1 MRRLPVI
8 LAVPAI
14 LLALTGCGGSDEPNA
29 TADTETVISDTAAET
44 SGESSDESSGQ
55 SDGQSDD
62 ASDSAGVFVSLVGSC
77 ETGTCDY
84 RLSNAEGGTDVFE
97 ALAGRKS
104 VRFEVEPEVVATY
117 EINVRDIDGEG
128 ASCTAIITGGGF
140 DDRQQRLTTG
150 DGPTCSVSTSP

>member
-1 MRRLPVI
+1 MPRIRP
-8 LAVPAI
+8 
-14 LLALTGCGGSDEPNA
+14 
-29 TADTETVISDTAAET
+29 
-44 SGESSDESSGQ
+44 
-55 SDGQSDD
+55 
-62 ASDSAGVFVSLVGSC
+62 GVFVSLVGSC

-104 VRFEVEPEVVATY
+104 VRFEVDPEVAATY

-150 DGPTCSVSTSP
+150 DGPICSVSTSP

>member
-8 LAVPAI
+8 LTIPAI
-14 LLALTGCGGSDEPNA
+14 LLALTGCSSSNEPDA
-29 TADTETVISDTAAET
+29 TTDTDTAVSDTAAET
-44 SGESSDESSGQ
+44 SGESSEESS
-55 SDGQSDD
+55 DQSDD

-104 VRFEVEPEVVATY
+104 VRFEVDPEVATTY

>member
-1 MRRLPVI
+1 MRLLPVI
-8 LAVPAI
+8 LTVPAL
-14 LLALTGCGGSDEPNA
+14 LLALTGCSSSDETDA
-29 TADTETVISDTAAET
+29 TTDTETAVSDPAAEV
-44 SGESSDESSGQ
+44 SAEASGQ
-55 SDGQSDD
+55 PDD

-97 ALAGRKS
+97 AFAGRKS
-104 VRFEVEPEVVATY
+104 VRFEVDPEVAATY
-117 EINVRDIDGEG
+117 EINVRDVEGEG

-150 DGPTCSVSTSP
+150 DGPTCSVSTST

>member
-1 MRRLPVI
+1 MRLLPVI
-8 LAVPAI
+8 LTVPAI
-14 LLALTGCGGSDEPNA
+14 LLALTGCSSSDETA
-29 TADTETVISDTAAET
+29 TSADTEMAVSETAAEA
-44 SGESSDESSGQ
+44 SGDSSGQ
-55 SDGQSDD
+55 PDD

-104 VRFEVEPEVVATY
+104 VRFEVDPEVAATY

>member
-8 LAVPAI
+8 LTIPAI
-14 LLALTGCGGSDEPNA
+14 LLALTGCSDSGETDA
-29 TADTETVISDTAAET
+29 TTDTETVASETTSET
-44 SGESSDESSGQ
+44 SGESSEESS
-55 SDGQSDD
+55 DQSDD

-104 VRFEVEPEVVATY
+104 VRFEVDPEVVATY

>member
-8 LAVPAI
+8 LTVPAI
-14 LLALTGCGGSDEPNA
+14 LLALTGCSSSDEPDA
-29 TADTETVISDTAAET
+29 TTDTETAVSETAAET
-44 SGESSDESSGQ
+44 SGQSSGESS
-55 SDGQSDD
+55 GQSDD

-104 VRFEVEPEVVATY
+104 VRFEVDAKVAATY

>member
-1 MRRLPVI
+1 MRLLPVI
-8 LAVPAI
+8 LTVPAI
-14 LLALTGCGGSDEPNA
+14 LLALTGCSSSDETA
-29 TADTETVISDTAAET
+29 TTTDTEMAVSETAAET
-44 SGESSDESSGQ
+44 PREASGDSSGQ
-55 SDGQSDD
+55 PDD

-84 RLSNAEGGTDVFE
+84 RLSNVEGGTDVFE

-104 VRFEVEPEVVATY
+104 VRFEVDPEVAATY

>member
-1 MRRLPVI
+1 MRLLPVV
-8 LAVPAI
+8 LTVPAL
-14 LLALTGCGGSDEPNA
+14 LLALTGCSSSDETDA
-29 TADTETVISDTAAET
+29 TTDTDTAVSDTSGDS
-44 SGESSDESSGQ
+44 SGESS
-55 SDGQSDD
+55 GQSDD

-97 ALAGRKS
+97 AFAGRKS
-104 VRFEVEPEVVATY
+104 VRFEVDPEVAATY
-117 EINVRDIDGEG
+117 EINVRDIEGEG
-128 ASCTAIITGGGF
+128 ASCTAIITGGGL

>member
-1 MRRLPVI
+1 MRVLPVI
-8 LAVPAI
+8 LTIPAL
-14 LLALTGCGGSDEPNA
+14 LLALTGCSSSDEMDA
-29 TADTETVISDTAAET
+29 TTDTETAVSDPAAEV
-44 SGESSDESSGQ
+44 SAEASGQ
-55 SDGQSDD
+55 PDD

-97 ALAGRKS
+97 AFAGRKS
-104 VRFEVEPEVVATY
+104 VRFEVDPEVAATY
-117 EINVRDIDGEG
+117 EINVRDIEGEG

>member
-1 MRRLPVI
+1 MRLSPVI
-8 LAVPAI
+8 LTIPAL
-14 LLALTGCGGSDEPNA
+14 LLALTGCSSSDETDA
-29 TADTETVISDTAAET
+29 TTDTETAVSDPAAEV
-44 SGESSDESSGQ
+44 SAKASGQ
-55 SDGQSDD
+55 PDD

-97 ALAGRKS
+97 AFAGRKS
-104 VRFEVEPEVVATY
+104 VRFEVDPEVAATY
-117 EINVRDIDGEG
+117 EINVRDIEGEG

>member
-1 MRRLPVI
+1 MWRLAVI
-8 LAVPAI
+8 LTVPVF
-14 LLALTGCGGSDEPNA
+14 LLALTGCSSSDEPNA
-29 TADTETVISDTAAET
+29 TTDTETAISDTAADTSGEL
-44 SGESSDESSGQ
+44 SGESS
-55 SDGQSDD
+55 GQSDD
-62 ASDSAGVFVSLVGSC
+62 ASDSSGVFVSLVGSC

-84 RLSNAEGGTDVFE
+84 RLSNAEGGSDVYE

-104 VRFEVEPEVVATY
+104 VRFEVDPEVAATY

-128 ASCTAIITGGGF
+128 ASCTAIITGGGL

>member
-1 MRRLPVI
+1 MRLLPVI
-8 LAVPAI
+8 LTVPAI
-14 LLALTGCGGSDEPNA
+14 LLALTGCSSSDETA
-29 TADTETVISDTAAET
+29 TTTDTEMAVSETAAET
-44 SGESSDESSGQ
+44 PGEASGDSSGQ
-55 SDGQSDD
+55 PDD

-97 ALAGRKS
+97 AFAGRKS
-104 VRFEVEPEVVATY
+104 VRFEVDPEVAATY

>member
-8 LAVPAI
+8 LTIPAI
-14 LLALTGCGGSDEPNA
+14 LLALTGCSGSDEPDA
-29 TADTETVISDTAAET
+29 TTDTETAVSETTSET
-44 SGESSDESSGQ
+44 SGESSDESS
-55 SDGQSDD
+55 GQSDD

-104 VRFEVEPEVVATY
+104 VRFEVDPEVVATY

-140 DDRQQRLTTG
+140 DNRQQRLTTG

>member
-1 MRRLPVI
+1 MRLSPVI
-8 LAVPAI
+8 LTIPAI
-14 LLALTGCGGSDEPNA
+14 LLALTGCSSSDETDAA
-29 TADTETVISDTAAET
+29 TDTDTAVSDTSGDS
-44 SGESSDESSGQ
+44 SGESS
-55 SDGQSDD
+55 GQSDD

-104 VRFEVEPEVVATY
+104 VRFEVDPEVVATY

>member
-8 LAVPAI
+8 LTIPAI
-14 LLALTGCGGSDEPNA
+14 LLALTGCSGSDEPDA
-29 TADTETVISDTAAET
+29 TTDTETAVSETASET

-55 SDGQSDD
+55 SED

-104 VRFEVEPEVVATY
+104 VRFEVDPEVVATY

>member
-8 LAVPAI
+8 LTVPAF
-14 LLALTGCGGSDEPNA
+14 LLALTGCSSSNEPDA
-29 TADTETVISDTAAET
+29 TTDTDTAVTDTAAET
-44 SGESSDESSGQ
+44 SGESSEESS
-55 SDGQSDD
+55 DQSDD

-97 ALAGRKS
+97 ALDGRKS
-104 VRFEVEPEVVATY
+104 VRFEVDPEVAATY

-140 DDRQQRLTTG
+140 DERQQRLTTG

>member
-8 LAVPAI
+8 LTVPAI
-14 LLALTGCGGSDEPNA
+14 LLALTGCSSSDEPDA
-29 TADTETVISDTAAET
+29 TTDTETAVSETAAET

-55 SDGQSDD
+55 ADD

-104 VRFEVEPEVVATY
+104 VRFEVDPEVVATY

>member
-1 MRRLPVI
+1 MRRLSVI
-8 LAVPAI
+8 LTVPAI
-14 LLALTGCGGSDEPNA
+14 LLALTGCSGSDETDA
-29 TADTETVISDTAAET
+29 TTDTETAVSETTSET
-44 SGESSDESSGQ
+44 SGESSDESS
-55 SDGQSDD
+55 GQSDD

-104 VRFEVEPEVVATY
+104 VRFEVDPEVVATY

>member
-1 MRRLPVI
+1 MRLSPVI
-8 LAVPAI
+8 LTVPAI
-14 LLALTGCGGSDEPNA
+14 LLALTGCSSSDETDAA
-29 TADTETVISDTAAET
+29 TDTETAVSETASET
-44 SGESSDESSGQ
+44 SGESSDESS
-55 SDGQSDD
+55 GQSDD

-104 VRFEVEPEVVATY
+104 VRFEVDPEVVATY

-128 ASCTAIITGGGF
+128 ASCTAIITGGGL

>member
-8 LAVPAI
+8 LTVPAI
-14 LLALTGCGGSDEPNA
+14 LLALTGCSGSDETDAA
-29 TADTETVISDTAAET
+29 TDTELAVSETASET

-55 SDGQSDD
+55 PDD

-104 VRFEVEPEVVATY
+104 VRFEVDPEVVATY

>member
-1 MRRLPVI
+1 MRLLPVI
-8 LAVPAI
+8 LTVPAL
-14 LLALTGCGGSDEPNA
+14 LLALTGCSSSDETDA
-29 TADTETVISDTAAET
+29 TTDTDTAVSDTSGDS
-44 SGESSDESSGQ
+44 SGESS
-55 SDGQSDD
+55 GQSDD

-97 ALAGRKS
+97 AFAGRKS
-104 VRFEVEPEVVATY
+104 VRFEVDPEVAATY
-117 EINVRDIDGEG
+117 EINVRDIEGEG
-128 ASCTAIITGGGF
+128 ASCTAIITGGGL

>member
-8 LAVPAI
+8 LTIPAI
-14 LLALTGCGGSDEPNA
+14 LLALTGCSGSGETDA
-29 TADTETVISDTAAET
+29 TTDTETAVSETASET

-55 SDGQSDD
+55 ADD

-104 VRFEVEPEVVATY
+104 VRFEVDPEVVATY

>member
-1 MRRLPVI
+1 MRLSPVI
-8 LAVPAI
+8 LTVPAI
-14 LLALTGCGGSDEPNA
+14 LLALTGCSSSDETDAA
-29 TADTETVISDTAAET
+29 TDTETAVSETASET
-44 SGESSDESSGQ
+44 SGESSDESS
-55 SDGQSDD
+55 GQSDD

-104 VRFEVEPEVVATY
+104 VRFEVDPEVVATY

>member
-14 LLALTGCGGSDEPNA
+14 LLALTGCSDSDQPA
-29 TADTETVISDTAAET
+29 TTTDTETAINDTAADT
-44 SGESSDESSGQ
+44 SGGSS
-55 SDGQSDD
+55 GQSDD

-97 ALAGRKS
+97 TLAGRKS
-104 VRFEVEPEVVATY
+104 VRFEVDPEVVATY

>member
-8 LAVPAI
+8 LTVPAI
-14 LLALTGCGGSDEPNA
+14 LLALTGCSSSDEPDA
-29 TADTETVISDTAAET
+29 TTDTETAVSETASET

-55 SDGQSDD
+55 PDD

-104 VRFEVEPEVVATY
+104 VRFEVDPEVVATY

>member
-1 MRRLPVI
+1 M
-8 LAVPAI
+8 PAL
-14 LLALTGCGGSDEPNA
+14 LLALTGCSSSDETDA
-29 TADTETVISDTAAET
+29 TTDTDTAVSDTSGDS
-44 SGESSDESSGQ
+44 SGESSGQ
-55 SDGQSDD
+55 PDD
-62 ASDSAGVFVSLVGSC
+62 ASDSTGVFVSLVGSC

-104 VRFEVEPEVVATY
+104 VRFEVDPEVVATY

>member
-1 MRRLPVI
+1 
-8 LAVPAI
+8 
-14 LLALTGCGGSDEPNA
+14 
-29 TADTETVISDTAAET
+29 
-44 SGESSDESSGQ
+44 
-55 SDGQSDD
+55 
-62 ASDSAGVFVSLVGSC
+62 AGVFVSLVGSC

-104 VRFEVEPEVVATY
+104 VRFEVDPEVVATY

>member
-8 LAVPAI
+8 LTIPAI
-14 LLALTGCGGSDEPNA
+14 LLALTGCRSSDEPDA
-29 TADTETVISDTAAET
+29 TTDTETAVSETASET

-55 SDGQSDD
+55 SSD

-104 VRFEVEPEVVATY
+104 VRFEVDPEVVATY

>member
-1 MRRLPVI
+1 MRLSPVI
-8 LAVPAI
+8 LTIPAL
-14 LLALTGCGGSDEPNA
+14 LLALTGCSSSDETDA
-29 TADTETVISDTAAET
+29 TTDTETAVSDPAAET
-44 SGESSDESSGQ
+44 SGESSEESSGQ
-55 SDGQSDD
+55 PDD
-62 ASDSAGVFVSLVGSC
+62 ASDSTGVFVSLVGSC

-97 ALAGRKS
+97 AFAGRKS
-104 VRFEVEPEVVATY
+104 VRFEVDPEVAATY
-117 EINVRDIDGEG
+117 EINVRDIEGEG

>member
-8 LAVPAI
+8 LTVPAI
-14 LLALTGCGGSDEPNA
+14 LLALTGCSGSDEPDA
-29 TADTETVISDTAAET
+29 TTDTETAVSETASET

-55 SDGQSDD
+55 SDD
-62 ASDSAGVFVSLVGSC
+62 ASDSAGGFVSLVGSC

-104 VRFEVEPEVVATY
+104 VRFEVDPEVVATY

>member
-1 MRRLPVI
+1 MRLLPVV
-8 LAVPAI
+8 LTVPAL
-14 LLALTGCGGSDEPNA
+14 LLALTGCSSSDETDA
-29 TADTETVISDTAAET
+29 TTDTDTTVSDTSGDS
-44 SGESSDESSGQ
+44 SGESS
-55 SDGQSDD
+55 GQSDD

-97 ALAGRKS
+97 AFAGRKS
-104 VRFEVEPEVVATY
+104 VRFEVDPEVAATY
-117 EINVRDIDGEG
+117 EINVRDIEGEG
-128 ASCTAIITGGGF
+128 ASCTAIITGGGL

>member
-1 MRRLPVI
+1 MRLSPLI
-8 LAVPAI
+8 LTVPAI
-14 LLALTGCGGSDEPNA
+14 LLALTGCSSSDETDAA
-29 TADTETVISDTAAET
+29 TDTETAVSETASET

-55 SDGQSDD
+55 SDG

-104 VRFEVEPEVVATY
+104 VRFEVDPEVVATY

>member
-8 LAVPAI
+8 LTVPTI
-14 LLALTGCGGSDEPNA
+14 LLALTGCSSSDEPNA
-29 TADTETVISDTAAET
+29 TTDTETAISDTAVET
-44 SGESSDESSGQ
+44 SGDLSGESS
-55 SDGQSDD
+55 GQSDD
-62 ASDSAGVFVSLVGSC
+62 ASDSSGVFVSLVGSC

-84 RLSNAEGGTDVFE
+84 RLSNAEGGSDVYE

-104 VRFEVEPEVVATY
+104 VRFEVDPEVAATY

-128 ASCTAIITGGGF
+128 ASCTAIITGGGL

>member
-8 LAVPAI
+8 LTIPAI
-14 LLALTGCGGSDEPNA
+14 LLALTGCSGSDEPDA
-29 TADTETVISDTAAET
+29 TTDTETAVSETASET
-44 SGESSDESSGQ
+44 SGESSDESS
-55 SDGQSDD
+55 GQSDD

-84 RLSNAEGGTDVFE
+84 RLSKAEGGTDVFE

-104 VRFEVEPEVVATY
+104 VRFEVDPEVAATY
-117 EINVRDIDGEG
+117 EINVRDIEGEG

>member
-8 LAVPAI
+8 LTIPAI
-14 LLALTGCGGSDEPNA
+14 LLALTGCSSSDEPDAA
-29 TADTETVISDTAAET
+29 TDTETAVSETASET
-44 SGESSDESSGQ
+44 SGESSDESS
-55 SDGQSDD
+55 GQSDD

-104 VRFEVEPEVVATY
+104 VRFEVDPEVVATY

>member
-8 LAVPAI
+8 LTIPAI
-14 LLALTGCGGSDEPNA
+14 LLALTGCSSSDEPDA
-29 TADTETVISDTAAET
+29 TTDTEPAVSETASET
-44 SGESSDESSGQ
+44 SGESSDESS
-55 SDGQSDD
+55 GQSDD

-104 VRFEVEPEVVATY
+104 VRFEVDPEVVATY

>member
-8 LAVPAI
+8 LTIPTI
-14 LLALTGCGGSDEPNA
+14 LLALTGCSGSDEPDA
-29 TADTETVISDTAAET
+29 TTDTETAVSETASET

-55 SDGQSDD
+55 PDD

-104 VRFEVEPEVVATY
+104 VRFEVDPEVVATY

>member
-8 LAVPAI
+8 LTVPAI
-14 LLALTGCGGSDEPNA
+14 LLALTGCSNSDEPSA
-29 TADTETVISDTAAET
+29 STDTETAASDTAADTSGEL
-44 SGESSDESSGQ
+44 SGESS
-55 SDGQSDD
+55 GQSDD
-62 ASDSAGVFVSLVGSC
+62 ASDSSGVFVSLVGSC

-84 RLSNAEGGTDVFE
+84 RLSNAEGGSDVYE

-104 VRFEVEPEVVATY
+104 VRFEVDPEVAATY

-128 ASCTAIITGGGF
+128 ASCTAIITGGGL

>member
-8 LAVPAI
+8 LTVPAI
-14 LLALTGCGGSDEPNA
+14 LLALTGCSGSDETDA
-29 TADTETVISDTAAET
+29 TTDTDTAVSETASET
-44 SGESSDESSGQ
+44 SGESSGDSS
-55 SDGQSDD
+55 GQSDD

-104 VRFEVEPEVVATY
+104 VRFEVDPEVVATY

-150 DGPTCSVSTSP
+150 DGPTCSVSTSL